1 MLGEVADNTN
11 ATAQSASEDNLN
23 YISIT
28 WRPLNPFSKK

>member
-28 WRPLNPFSKK
+28 